1 MLETTRSLIDKTVQ
15 NALDLAKSANSAF
28 RSHDDVAVPIVGG
41 MFGHVQKGRLV
52 SFGLE
57 PVGDVVVD
65 RTRKVFDLDDGS
77 PGHLLWGRIAAVAGG
92 ADRSCVDGCRCRD
105 RGGRRS
111 PSGVRH
117 RRCLTARASLTG
129 LTLRRARLVRSAD
142 FARPAGPP

>member
-92 ADRSCVDGCRCRD
+92 ATAAASTVAGVVTAVVV
-105 RGGRRS
+105 GRR
-111 PSGVRH
+111 
-117 RRCLTARASLTG
+117 RASGT
-129 LTLRRARLVRSAD
+129 AA
-142 FARPAGPP
+142 A